1 MLIKVSMVMD
11 IQLID
16 WSKIWVVLRRV
27 IKISNLRN
35 LAPYANKGAMIRD
48 VQSVDLSEIEIS
60 SRIQG

>member
-35 LAPYANKGAMIRD
+35 LAPMLIK
-48 VQSVDLSEIEIS
+48 VL
-60 SRIQG
+60 

>member
-16 WSKIWVVLRRV
+16 WSVLRRV

-60 SRIQG
+60 ARIQG